1 MCARAAGWIT
11 SFGSFARS
19 LAPHAFLRCC
29 YRPVLLLACMPHN
42 VRTTEADAAALRE
55 RLSELVDDN
64 ARLQGELAG
73 VAVCQASMQ
82 QKVRQLTGLN
92 GGPTAVEGEEERLV
106 EGAFARHLV
115 LLRGLGE
122 VMDMAVRD
130 DDDANQL
137 HEQVP
142 I

>member
-1 MCARAAGWIT
+1 
-11 SFGSFARS
+11 
-19 LAPHAFLRCC
+19 
-29 YRPVLLLACMPHN
+29 MPHN

-55 RLSELVDDN
+55 RLSELVEDN

-73 VAVCQASMQ
+73 VAVSQASMQ

-130 DDDANQL
+130 DDANQL
-137 HEQVP
+137 QEHVP